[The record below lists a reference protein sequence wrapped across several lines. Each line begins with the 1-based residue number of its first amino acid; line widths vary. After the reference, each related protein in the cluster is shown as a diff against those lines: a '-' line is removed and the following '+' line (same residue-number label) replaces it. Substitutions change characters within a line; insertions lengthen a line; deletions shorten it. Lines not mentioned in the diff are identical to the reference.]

1 MRSRLIAYAKR
12 KAIGMSNK
20 NNGQDQGTIRDTHA
34 ADAALARLSRAQP
47 DRHRILA
54 RIEIECQ
61 PCAGRTTAGCR
72 SRYKD
77 FKRYGIHHHAIGP
90 GLRELEALGFI
101 EIVQRG
107 LAGNA
112 DHRRPHMFRLTYQPT
127 DHEPATD
134 EWQQI
139 KNRERRAEI
148 ATLGLRTNAPPRRPV
163 SQCRKTPKPK
173 PETGTG
179 KPSFSVPETGTKEP
193 NSKKTTPV
201 PETGTE
207 GAEIPSAGNGH

>member
-1 MRSRLIAYAKR
+1 
-12 KAIGMSNK
+12 MSNK
-20 NNGQDQGTIRDTHA
+20 NKRPKIKGPYVIRTGRMLDSPA
-34 ADAALARLSRAQP
+34 YRALSQTG
-47 DRHRILA
+47 HRILA
-54 RIEIECQ
+54 RIEIELCRH
-61 PCAGRTTAGCR
+61 AGKDNGRLIVT
-72 SRYKD
+72 YKD

-112 DHRRPHMFRLTYQPT
+112 DHRRPHMFRLTYQPA

-139 KNRERRAEI
+139 KTEKDAEEI
-148 ATLGLRTNAPPRRPV
+148 ATRARTNAPPRPV
-163 SQCRKTPKPK
+163 SQCRKTPKPV

-193 NSKKTTPV
+193 KSPV
-201 PETGTE
+201 PETGTTF
-207 GAEIPSAGNGH
+207 